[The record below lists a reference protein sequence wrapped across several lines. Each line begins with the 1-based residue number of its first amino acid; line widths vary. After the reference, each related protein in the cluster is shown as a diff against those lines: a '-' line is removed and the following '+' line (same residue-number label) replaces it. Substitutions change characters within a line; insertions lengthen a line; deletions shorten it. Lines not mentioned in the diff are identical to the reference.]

1 MPNRETVRLLSSLFD
16 NFVTNGITFAR
27 DRIYRMYREGGLG
40 MIPLEHYIQGLHCS
54 WFKRANTAMNDNWK
68 YDLYRA
74 SNGDLNNTKIGHTV
88 GEIGTVLTD
97 LVSSYTV
104 FQKKFTQYGNNYLHV
119 PIYCKGNFGY
129 SRNQSILLDNNFFGQ
144 ENMHL
149 HGKEIR
155 KITWSNCTINGTFIP
170 IRNFNAHTG
179 LPLTREQYYDL
190 KTHTLRHVKN
200 TISKTHW
207 VWI

>member
-1 MPNRETVRLLSSLFD
+1 
-16 NFVTNGITFAR
+16 
-27 DRIYRMYREGGLG
+27 

-74 SNGDLNNTKIGHTV
+74 SNGDPINIKIGHTV

-119 PIYCKGNFGY
+119 PIYCNGNFGY
-129 SRNQSILLDNNFFGQ
+129 GRNQSILLDNNFLGQ

-149 HGKEIR
+149 HGNEIR
-155 KITWSNCTINGTFIP
+155 KITWSNCTVNGTFIP

-190 KTHTLRHVKN
+190 KKAYTKARKKYDKENALGMDLAEFFSSFKKGSGN
-200 TISKTHW
+200 LE
-207 VWI
+207 